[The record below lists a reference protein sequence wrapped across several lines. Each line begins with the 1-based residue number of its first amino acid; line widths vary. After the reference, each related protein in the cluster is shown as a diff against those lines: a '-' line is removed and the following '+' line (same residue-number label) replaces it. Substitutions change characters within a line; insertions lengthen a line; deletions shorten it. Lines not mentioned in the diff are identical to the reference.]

1 MERFKVWALAHRRII
16 GGVVLGVLLV
26 IVAVLL
32 FRGCKTEP
40 QKVTVE
46 PQTQAQT
53 KAGVE
58 KAATTRRSLSAVS
71 RRRMQRRRYAIS
83 TSMTRSRSTPSS
95 RRGET

>member
-1 MERFKVWALAHRRII
+1 MTHMEKVKAWALAHRRII

-26 IVAVLL
+26 VIAVLL

-53 KAGVE
+53 EAGVE
-58 KAATTRRSLSAVS
+58 KAADNAQIPVS
-71 RRRMQRRRYAIS
+71 REQARAG
-83 TSMTRSRSTPSS
+83 TGRSAGDTLYIRA
-95 RRGET
+95 